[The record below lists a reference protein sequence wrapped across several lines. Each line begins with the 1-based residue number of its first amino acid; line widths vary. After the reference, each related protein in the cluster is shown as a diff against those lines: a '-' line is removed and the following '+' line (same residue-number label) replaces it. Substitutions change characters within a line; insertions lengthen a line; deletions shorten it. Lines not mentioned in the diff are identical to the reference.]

1 MNGDKLVVLHGTD
14 APMRALVLS
23 AEHPRRRG
31 ARPPVLSAREIP
43 RPVPPAPG
51 WVLVRPS
58 LAGIS
63 SDDLALLRAEERA
76 TRPGAAPRLPFVPGR
91 EVIGHV
97 EVARGTGWARE
108 GQRVMVEP
116 NAGCTVRGFPACGRC
131 VAGDIDLC
139 ENRDRHSPLGDGAD
153 GGVAGGGGWSE
164 GILVAEEMLV
174 PADGIS
180 DQRGVLGVALATAIH
195 AVLRW
200 PRRGDRVVV
209 IGSGTTTRLL
219 VAALRRL
226 HPDVDVT
233 VVLDSRGPRRSGRRR
248 RRLPGHLGVDETVI
262 SAAFG
267 TLGASRVWRGS
278 PEGVVD
284 NAAELVGA
292 RRLRPTSGTLALLD
306 RGVDAVFDCRGTA
319 ASVDLGLHLL
329 RSGGS
334 LVLAG
339 RAARLDTDW
348 SAVSSRQ
355 LNVMGSAGFGQEP
368 AGWRTFAA
376 VREWLV
382 DESFPVDGLVTHR
395 YPLESFAIA
404 IATAAGGE
412 SVGAAKVVF
421 EGPDAPLRARTEQ
434 AGFEQAADEPTT
446 PVLLASTAARV
457 RRDGHRGD

>member
-1 MNGDKLVVLHGTD
+1 MKGDDLVVLRGNE
-14 APMRALVLS
+14 APMRALVL
-23 AEHPRRRG
+23 AADHRRG
-31 ARPPVLSAREIP
+31 RSPRPPVLAARDIP
-43 RPVPPAPG
+43 RPAPPAPG

-58 LAGIS
+58 LAGIA
-63 SDDLALLRAEERA
+63 SDDLALLRAEDGA
-76 TRPGAAPRLPFVPGR
+76 TRPGASPRLPFVPGR

-97 EVARGTGWARE
+97 EAARGTTWARE
-108 GQRVMVEP
+108 GQRVIVEP
-116 NAGCTVRGFPACGRC
+116 NAGCTVRGFPTCGRC
-131 VAGDIDLC
+131 LAGDIDLC
-139 ENRDRHSPLGDGAD
+139 ENRDRPSPIGEGAD

-200 PRRGDRVVV
+200 PRRGDSVVV

-226 HPDVDVT
+226 HPEVDVT

-248 RRLPGHLGVDETVI
+248 RRLPAHLGVDETAI

-292 RRLRPTSGTLALLD
+292 RRLRPPSGTLALLD

-334 LVLAG
+334 LILAG
-339 RAARLDTDW
+339 RAARLATDW
-348 SAVSSRQ
+348 SAVSTRQ
-355 LNVMGSAGFGQEP
+355 LSVMGSAGFGQEP

-395 YPLESFAIA
+395 YPLDSFATA

-412 SVGAAKVVF
+412 AMGAVKVVF
-421 EGPDAPLRARTEQ
+421 EGPGAPLRERTDRSRSERSV
-434 AGFEQAADEPTT
+434 DEPAT

-457 RRDGHRGD
+457 RRGGVAGD